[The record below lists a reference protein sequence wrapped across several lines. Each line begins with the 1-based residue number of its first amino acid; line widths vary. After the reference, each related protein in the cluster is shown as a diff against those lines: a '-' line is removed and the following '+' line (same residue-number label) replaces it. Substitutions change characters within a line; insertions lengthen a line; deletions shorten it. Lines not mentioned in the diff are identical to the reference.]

1 MGLYCFINRITG
13 WMHAGGGLSGYK
25 FNTVALS
32 DTPINL
38 VTLNSAYDDYN
49 STAPWGGGDY
59 PFCFSSSRNSQGKN
73 FDFIFTYLNVSM
85 SKIDGTSNISA
96 SVNTTGDFFTANE
109 NVFQALV
116 KINTAAD
123 ELGPYMV
130 PQATERGRT
139 LPTTNIILTRV
150 MYSCMHLMTKAT
162 WISGSRK
169 T

>member
-1 MGLYCFINRITG
+1 MPGAFGLPVKQVKA
-13 WMHAGGGLSGYK
+13 HAFMYTFRLWGPYKSNGLQRLRVIRPNWLFMKTWGCIVLSIVLLGGCTPGGGLSGYK

-85 SKIDGTSNISA
+85 SKIDGTSNIR
-96 SVNTTGDFFTANE
+96 
-109 NVFQALV
+109 QA
-116 KINTAAD
+116 
-123 ELGPYMV
+123 
-130 PQATERGRT
+130 
-139 LPTTNIILTRV
+139 
-150 MYSCMHLMTKAT
+150 
-162 WISGSRK
+162 
-169 T
+169 